1 MTDDSEEPRVTTT
14 EPSGWEMKRALESL
28 AASVRDGFTQ
38 TNARLDKLVSQDA
51 FIAEQRRVDDRITG
65 LAEMLASEKADR
77 VRADAE
83 EKREREA
90 GDMKQQTQLDK
101 FASFFRWLFASMVIP
116 IACVILAWVL
126 ARGGAR

>member
-1 MTDDSEEPRVTTT
+1 MTDSEEPRVTTT
-14 EPSGWEMKRALESL
+14 EPNGWEMKRALESL
-28 AASVRDGFTQ
+28 SASVRDGFTQ
-38 TNARLDKLVSQDA
+38 TNARLDRLVSQEA
-51 FIAEQRRVDDRITG
+51 FVSEQRRVDDRITG

-77 VRADAE
+77 VRADEE

-90 GDMKQQTQLDK
+90 GDTKQQAQLDK
-101 FASFFRWLFASMVIP
+101 FAGNFRWLFASMVIP